1 MISFKDMPTIYQLV
15 FLAGIL
21 AFCRMALLAYR
32 RIHILTIRKNIRDI
46 VDQLAILY
54 KLENPFKVSADYRK
68 ENNID
73 KDEYIYGEIMFASFT
88 EILSH
93 VDPQPYENYYDLGC
107 GSGKSVFLAALLYDK
122 IIAHGVEILP
132 PMHDLDIKLLNN
144 LKAQLKSHPKY
155 KTNPLNIHFYNDD
168 IFEFDFSNADII
180 FINATCYS
188 KKSWEKLE
196 EKFKTLKKGTRLIV
210 NTKKL
215 HDNCFKTLHG
225 RLYLMSWGASYVR
238 IYLKTK

>member
-1 MISFKDMPTIYQLV
+1 MTSFDDMPTIYQLV
-15 FLAGIL
+15 FLGGIL

-32 RIHILTIRKNIRDI
+32 RIHIMTIRKTIRDI
-46 VDQLAILY
+46 VDQLAVLY

-68 ENNID
+68 EQKLD
-73 KDEYIYGEIMFASFT
+73 QEEYIYGEIMLASFT

-93 VDPQPYENYYDLGC
+93 ANPQPHENYYDLGC

-122 IIAHGVEILP
+122 INTHGIEILP
-132 PMHDLDIKLLNN
+132 PMYDLDIKLLNN
-144 LKAQLKSHPKY
+144 LKEQLKSHPKF
-155 KTNPLNIHFYNDD
+155 KINPLNIHFYNDD

-188 KKSWEKLE
+188 KKSWEKIE
-196 EKFKTLKKGTRLIV
+196 GKFKKLKKGARIIV

-215 HDNCFKTLHG
+215 EDSCFKPIHG
-225 RLYLMSWGASYVR
+225 RYYLMSWGASYVR